1 MNKNITTEDNM
12 KKEYDLSKL
21 SKRKNPY
28 SKNLKKQVT
37 IRLGVDAI
45 DYFKHL
51 SGDSGVPYQNL
62 INSYLMDCAMNKK
75 KLKMEWK

>member
-1 MNKNITTEDNM
+1 M

-28 SKNLKKQVT
+28 AKHLKKQVT

-45 DYFKHL
+45 DYFKNL
-51 SGDSGVPYQNL
+51 SENSGVPYQNL
-62 INSYLMDCAMNKK
+62 MNSYLMDCAMNKK

>member
-1 MNKNITTEDNM
+1 M

-45 DYFKHL
+45 DYFKNL
-51 SGDSGVPYQNL
+51 AENSGVPYQNL
-62 INSYLMDCAMNKK
+62 INSYLMDCAMSKK